1 MTTIINLD
9 TQEYRENMEFPME
22 ELADTL
28 SEMGMKRDCLTDP
41 ELVTIATRKLKT
53 LRLIAATVMNED
65 LLKAVMAE

>member
-22 ELADTL
+22 ELAATL
-28 SEMGMKRDCLTDP
+28 SEMGLERQHLTDA